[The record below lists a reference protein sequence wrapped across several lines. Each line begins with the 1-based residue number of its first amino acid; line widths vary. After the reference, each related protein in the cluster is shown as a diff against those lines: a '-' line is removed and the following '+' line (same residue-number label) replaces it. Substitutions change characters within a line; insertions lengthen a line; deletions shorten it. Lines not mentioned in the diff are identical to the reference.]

1 MPFAL
6 RIKLVS
12 FLALMAMLA
21 LASAL
26 PGGGAAAQAGD
37 AAPAAA
43 AAPRFVSA
51 QQAIDRLTSAD
62 GQLRFDVAED
72 MTKFAVAPAPRDDDG
87 LPVYGNAFVT
97 QGYIYPYG
105 TLSGGNGVLA
115 DGSPEFPDKVLGKWV
130 CRGWFVG
137 DFATTTTGEIVVT
150 TQVYTFGSGF
160 DTAMLVTDGFE
171 LADVDKQIER
181 AITGGTGP
189 YANAGGEGRQILL
202 GLNASEGVNLRYE
215 LDVQT
220 S

>member
-1 MPFAL
+1 M
-6 RIKLVS
+6 RIAHRAKLVP
-12 FLALMAMLA
+12 FLALMAMLV

-26 PGGGAAAQAGD
+26 LGGGAAAQEGD

-51 QQAIDRLTSAD
+51 QQAIDRLTSSD

-72 MTKFAVAPAPRDDDG
+72 MTRFAFDPTQVDDDG
-87 LPVYGNAFVT
+87 LPTHGNAFVT

-105 TLSGGNGVLA
+105 TLSGSNGVNA
-115 DGSPEFPDKVLGKWV
+115 DGSPEFPEKVLGEWF
-130 CRGWFVG
+130 CRGWFLG
-137 DFATTTTGEIVVT
+137 DAATTTTGPLVIT
-150 TQVYTFGSGF
+150 TQVYVFGEGL
-160 DTAMLVTDGFE
+160 DTATLVTDGYE
-171 LADVDKQIER
+171 LADVNKEIAR

-189 YANAGGEGRQILL
+189 YANAGGEGRQTLI
-202 GLNASEGVNLRYE
+202 GVNASEGFNLRFE